1 MSASAHDTLI
11 RCVTA
16 LNEIEARGERAILVP
31 GPGGYTYVPK
41 VEPVPEPKPAARPP
55 RPPRSP
61 RTVTHDFGAGVDFET
76 SSDPADKDYP
86 VTVRHLG
93 QTMSKMNVTQLRALV
108 RVILMHALST
118 RRKDNRLIGD
128 LRRELSAKPTPE
140 PEVTPRWSFMRAM
153 ILPFAA
159 GVGVCLLALAMNG
172 VIK

>member
-31 GPGGYTYVPK
+31 GPDGYTYVPK
-41 VEPVPEPKPAARPP
+41 VEPAPEPKPAARPP
-55 RPPRSP
+55 RAPRSI
-61 RTVTHDFGAGVDFET
+61 THDFGAGVVFET
-76 SSDPADKDYP
+76 SSDAADKDYP

-93 QTMSKMNVTQLRALV
+93 QTMSKMTVTQLRALV

-118 RRKDNRLIGD
+118 RRKDSRLIGD
-128 LRRELSAKPTPE
+128 LRRELSAQPTPE

-159 GVGVCLLALAMNG
+159 GVGVCLLALALNG
-172 VIK
+172 VIE